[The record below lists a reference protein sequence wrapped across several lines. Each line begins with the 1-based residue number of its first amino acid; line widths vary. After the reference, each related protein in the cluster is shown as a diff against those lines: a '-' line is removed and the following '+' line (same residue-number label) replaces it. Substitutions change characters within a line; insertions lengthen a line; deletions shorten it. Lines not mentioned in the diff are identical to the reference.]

1 MLDNRNLALRQR
13 IFNGNTSIKYNRNVL
28 LDYNAKAHKSKE
40 ITEFWLENRHTA
52 KTIWSKTMLHDKNIS
67 ETDEKI
73 KKY

>member
-1 MLDNRNLALRQR
+1 LRKR

-40 ITEFWLENRHTA
+40 ITEFWFENRHTA
-52 KTIWSKTMLHDKNIS
+52 KTIWSKTMLYDKNIS

-73 KKY
+73 EKH

>member
-1 MLDNRNLALRQR
+1 M
-13 IFNGNTSIKYNRNVL
+13 